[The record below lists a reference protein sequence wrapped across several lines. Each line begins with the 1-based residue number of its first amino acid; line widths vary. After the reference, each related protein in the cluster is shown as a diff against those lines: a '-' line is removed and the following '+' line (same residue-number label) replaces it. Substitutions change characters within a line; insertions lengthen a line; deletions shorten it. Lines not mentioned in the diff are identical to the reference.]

1 VFTDR
6 TITIFKTNAMKED
19 FLHYIWKFKKFNFVS
34 LKTSKGE
41 DLQIDSV
48 GSYLENAG
56 PDFFNA
62 QITIDG
68 QKWAG
73 NVELHLKSSDW
84 YLHHHEID
92 VAYEN
97 VILHVVWEHDVE
109 IFRKNNVE
117 IPVLILKDYVA
128 KEIIGNFEQLLQ
140 PKSWIFCENQIA
152 DVDFFAYHNWLERLF
167 IERLERKQKPIHEL
181 FLKLNKDWEA
191 VLFCLLAKNF
201 GLNTNGAAFMDL
213 AQNIPFSIIRKEASD
228 PLNLEA
234 LFFGFSGLLDGQKED
249 VYYQELQNRFGYLVL
264 KYQLDF
270 KRTVPL
276 QFFKLRPD
284 NFPTIRLSQLAHLYA
299 QNQNLFSQCIS
310 VKSLKETVVLF
321 DVAVSN
327 YWQTHYSFDKSSPKQ
342 TKKLSA
348 QFIELL
354 MINTV
359 VPLQFAYFQSIDQE
373 IQESLITLMQELK
386 PEANAII
393 DKFKAIG
400 LSVQNAYTSQAL
412 LQLKN
417 EYCNAKRCLDCG
429 IGIQLLNGTSQT
441 KNN

>member
-1 VFTDR
+1 
-6 TITIFKTNAMKED
+6 
-19 FLHYIWKFKKFNFVS
+19 
-34 LKTSKGE
+34 
-41 DLQIDSV
+41 
-48 GSYLENAG
+48 
-56 PDFFNA
+56 
-62 QITIDG
+62 
-68 QKWAG
+68 
-73 NVELHLKSSDW
+73 
-84 YLHHHEID
+84 
-92 VAYEN
+92 
-97 VILHVVWEHDVE
+97 
-109 IFRKNNVE
+109 
-117 IPVLILKDYVA
+117 
-128 KEIIGNFEQLLQ
+128 
-140 PKSWIFCENQIA
+140 
-152 DVDFFAYHNWLERLF
+152 
-167 IERLERKQKPIHEL
+167 
-181 FLKLNKDWEA
+181 
-191 VLFCLLAKNF
+191 
-201 GLNTNGAAFMDL
+201 
-213 AQNIPFSIIRKEASD
+213 
-228 PLNLEA
+228 
-234 LFFGFSGLLDGQKED
+234 
-249 VYYQELQNRFGYLVL
+249 
-264 KYQLDF
+264 
-270 KRTVPL
+270 
-276 QFFKLRPD
+276 
-284 NFPTIRLSQLAHLYA
+284 
-299 QNQNLFSQCIS
+299 
-310 VKSLKETVVLF
+310 VLF